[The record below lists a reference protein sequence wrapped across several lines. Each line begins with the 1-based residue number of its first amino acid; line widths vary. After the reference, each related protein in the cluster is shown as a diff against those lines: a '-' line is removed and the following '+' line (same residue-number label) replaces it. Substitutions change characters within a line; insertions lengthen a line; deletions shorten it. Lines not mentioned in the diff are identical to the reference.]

1 MSSHSTLDRETFQQF
16 LASVFAVQES
26 RMDNQSLFA
35 IMNVQRLVTTGR
47 LDVDGAMLLI
57 AESARNVANATGVA
71 IGLLEGNRLI
81 YRAGSGSAAT
91 YIGRHVTASLTASA
105 DARASREILRVENT
119 QTDTRIEAAICRHFG
134 AKSLLILP
142 ISQDRAVVGVLAVL
156 FGEAHAFQDREVRT
170 YHLMAEQIEAAISQ
184 AARRERGENLAT
196 EQPTTPHVTE
206 QITTQGEKFLNDG
219 GALLGPANNHSIY
232 QRCGTAW
239 AVAKDLPALR
249 QPALLATRIIQR
261 ARDVTWHTRRRNLTL
276 AAVATVLGL
285 TCWIAYSRR
294 GPASPLGSSALR
306 RSIAIEPQAPAQRA
320 KAMLTKDTS
329 GLQRATVLVKKKD
342 MPARTMLRRMRVG
355 KNEVDY
361 IGDDVTVRYFTYRTA
376 PQRRRVAESRIAYI
390 GDDVTVR
397 YFTPKLAV
405 KAQQPVRP

>member
-1 MSSHSTLDRETFQQF
+1 MSSRSTLDREAFQQL

-26 RMDNQSLFA
+26 RMNNQSLSA
-35 IMNVQRLVTTGR
+35 IMNVQRLVTSGR
-47 LDVDGAMLLI
+47 LDVDGAMHLI
-57 AESARNVANATGVA
+57 AESARNVANATGAA

-91 YIGRHVTASLTASA
+91 YIGWHVTASLTAS
-105 DARASREILRVENT
+105 
-119 QTDTRIEAAICRHFG
+119 TDTRIEAAICRQFG

-170 YHLMAEQIEAAISQ
+170 YQLMAEQIEAAISQ
-184 AARRERGENLAT
+184 AARRERGKNLAT
-196 EQPTTPHVTE
+196 EQPTTTRGTE

-232 QRCGTAW
+232 QRCRTAL
-239 AVAKDLPALR
+239 AVARDLPALR
-249 QPALLATRIIQR
+249 QPALLATRIRQR
-261 ARDVTWHTRRRNLTL
+261 ARDVTWHKRRRNLTL

-294 GPASPLGSSALR
+294 GPASPLGSSGQR
-306 RSIAIEPQAPAQRA
+306 GSIANEPQAPSQRP
-320 KAMLTKDTS
+320 KAMPTKDTS
-329 GLQRATVLVKKKD
+329 GLQRARVLGKKEY
-342 MPARTMLRRMRVG
+342 MPARTILRRMRVG

-397 YFTPKLAV
+397 YFTPKPAV
-405 KAQQPVRP
+405 NARQPVRP